1 MLERV
6 VFCAFMGLFTRHF
19 DFPQCSFQYPTI
31 NICASPH
38 YFNKYLWSRI
48 VSGIFAWDWKADFR
62 SLKFTQ
68 DLEIRR
74 FKFKFRIP
82 VLVWLRPGFQIKF
95 IQDLDSSLSLSRW
108 FWRNRTLKLSRS
120 LCSSGQW
127 ISNWRPEFFLQKLT
141 TAKTVSDSGWL
152 GLFFLSQ
159 KLSVWIEEV

>member
-1 MLERV
+1 M
-6 VFCAFMGLFTRHF
+6 FSGK
-19 DFPQCSFQYPTI
+19 CSFKACLLASFWI
-31 NICASPH
+31 SSILNADFNIWRLIFVHPPH

-152 GLFFLSQ
+152 GLFFLTAR
-159 KLSVWIEEV
+159 IFFIRN